1 MMLRRLFLYGG
12 GCNEWLV
19 LFTSVYF
26 TIVFEVA
33 LSLNTYYYVC
43 RNLQGTVKFGGV
55 GTDLCA
61 TFLNCSVRLA
71 LQTGMGVV

>member
-19 LFTSVYF
+19 LLTSVYI

-33 LSLNTYYYVC
+33 LSLNTDITYVGIF
-43 RNLQGTVKFGGV
+43 RVLLNLEGWVQICVQLF
-55 GTDLCA
+55 
-61 TFLNCSVRLA
+61 
-71 LQTGMGVV
+71 